1 MLSTISF
8 MADTN
13 VKSVWKY
20 TRLSANLHL

>member
-1 MLSTISF
+1 